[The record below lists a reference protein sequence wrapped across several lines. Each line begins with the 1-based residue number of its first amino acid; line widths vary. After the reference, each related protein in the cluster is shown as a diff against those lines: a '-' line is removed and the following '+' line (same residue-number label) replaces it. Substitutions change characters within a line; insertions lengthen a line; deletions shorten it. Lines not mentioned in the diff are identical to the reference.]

1 MSRPRVVPQRT
12 PSQDVETSLLRAADA
27 VLRRDG
33 LGGVTVRAVA
43 AEAGVAPMG
52 VYSRFGSKDGL
63 VDALLIRAIGDFRA
77 AVSRQEE
84 ADPEVRLKAAGGRF
98 RAWALENRQHYE
110 AIFLARIGLGS
121 DKVAEAS
128 MLAFGEL
135 LARVEYAMAGG
146 VLRQDDVTEVAQQI
160 WDAVH
165 GAVALELHSLVL
177 TAEASATY
185 DRLLDTIVR
194 GLAP

>member
-1 MSRPRVVPQRT
+1 MSQPRVVPQRT
-12 PSQDVETSLLRAADA
+12 PSQDVEGSLLRAADA

-33 LGGVTVRAVA
+33 LSGVTVRAVA

-63 VDALLIRAIGDFRA
+63 VDALLIRAIEDFRA
-77 AVSRQEE
+77 AVSRHEE
-84 ADPEVRLKAAGGRF
+84 PDPEERLKAGGRRF
-98 RAWALENRQHYE
+98 REWALANHQHYE

-121 DKVAEAS
+121 DKVAAAS
-128 MLAFGEL
+128 LRAFAEL
-135 LARVEYAMAGG
+135 LSRVEYAMAGG
-146 VLRQDDVTEVAQQI
+146 VLREDDVTEVAQQI
-160 WDAVH
+160 WHTVH

-177 TAEASATY
+177 TADASATY
-185 DRLLDTIVR
+185 ERLLDTIVR

>member
-1 MSRPRVVPQRT
+1 MTPPRLAPQRT

-33 LGGVTVRAVA
+33 LAAVTVRAVA

-63 VDALLIRAIGDFRA
+63 VDALLIRAIEDFRS
-77 AVSRQEE
+77 AVARLEE
-84 ADPEVRLKAAGGRF
+84 PDPAERLKAGGR
-98 RAWALENRQHYE
+98 RYREWALANDQHYE

-121 DKVAEAS
+121 AQVAEAS
-128 MLAFGEL
+128 MQAFGEL
-135 LARVEYAMAGG
+135 LARVEYAMASG

-160 WDAVH
+160 WHAVH

-177 TAEASATY
+177 TDDAGATY
-185 DRLLDTIVR
+185 ERLLGTIVR